1 MDIVIASNNQNKIRE
16 YKEMLEPIGFNCL
29 SLKDVSFNEE
39 IIEDGSTFKENSY
52 IKAKTV
58 FDFCHLPVIA
68 DDSGISV
75 DALGGAPGIYSQRY
89 SKEGKD
95 KPNRDK
101 LMSEIKSLGLTEA
114 EAHFTCAITYIDKD
128 KVIQKEGYFFGTV
141 KLVERGNNGFGYD
154 PIFYPLGKDYSVA
167 ELSDELKNKISHRHN
182 ALELLIEE
190 LK

>member
-1 MDIVIASNNQNKIRE
+1 MDVVIDSNNQNKIRE

-154 PIFYPLGKDYSVA
+154 PIFYPLGKEYSVA

>member
-1 MDIVIASNNQNKIRE
+1 MDVVIASNNQNKIRE